1 MKRLLYI
8 ATNTESVRPLESLL
22 AANWV
27 QDGLDSTEAQVVTQ
41 LSHLGYHH
49 PPAPQDILAMPF
61 MASITSGDLEALES
75 LADIARRSTGTF
87 QSILKHPTLAGGIS
101 DGWTPVVAAL
111 ESPAWEKPSL
121 IAELLNPAVG
131 TVEERAITLPLAGPV
146 RLAIIRTTPTAH
158 TQTMDLL
165 ENSVREV
172 ERFMQEPFPASM
184 VAALFAKTTSP
195 GSAGTNYGSHI
206 VLLPRY
212 EDYDTDTPENRTAM
226 LLSHEVAHY
235 YWAGDNNWI
244 NEGMATAMEAIIEN
258 RRAGRPIEPDHYPCP
273 QADTL
278 AQLDAITPDHGQPA
292 FRCNYSLGERLFLY
306 LHHQAGDARFREAAA
321 ALYRAYRD
329 KPDITTDE
337 AAAAFASIGMADS
350 FREIYQSGIGILSPD
365 LHPTWELPE
374 LKATVVEIWAAQENC
389 QGRISNNTITAEAA
403 QQKSL
408 FVCLKYEYQTNRTR
422 EVQVTLSEQHDDGFI
437 YRRRTIQLQTDPKYV
452 GYTTG
457 RSVGPST
464 GKPWKPGIH
473 TFRITNQANTEI
485 AALELTV
492 TP

>member
-8 ATNTESVRPLESLL
+8 AINTESVRPLETLL

-41 LSHLGYHH
+41 LSYLGYHH
-49 PPAPQDILAMPF
+49 PSAPQDILAMPF
-61 MASITSGDLEALES
+61 MASITPGDLEALES

-111 ESPAWEKPSL
+111 ESPARQKPSL

-131 TVEERAITLPLAGPV
+131 TVEERTLTLPLAGPV
-146 RLAIIRTTPTAH
+146 RIAIIRTTPTAPA
-158 TQTMDLL
+158 QTIDLL
-165 ENSVREV
+165 ENSVREA

-184 VAALFAKTTSP
+184 VAVLFAETITP
-195 GSAGTNYGSHI
+195 GYHGTNYGSHI
-206 VLLPRY
+206 ALRPKY
-212 EDYDTDTPENRTAM
+212 EDYDNDTAESQIAM
-226 LLSHEVAHY
+226 DLAHEVAHY
-235 YWAGDNNWI
+235 YWAGHNNWI
-244 NEGMATAMEAIIEN
+244 DEGMATAMEAIIEN
-258 RRAGRPIEPDHYPCP
+258 RRTSRILDPNHYPCP

-278 AQLDAITPDHGQPA
+278 AQLDAITPDHAQPA
-292 FRCNYSLGERLFLY
+292 FSCNYSLGQRLFLY

-321 ALYRAYRD
+321 NLYRAYRD
-329 KPDITTDE
+329 KPDINIDE

-350 FREIYQSGIGILSPD
+350 FREIYQSGISILSPD
-365 LHPTWELPE
+365 LHPTWDLPE

-389 QGRISNNTITAEAA
+389 QGRISNNTISAEAA

-408 FVCLKYEYQTNRTR
+408 FVCLKYEYQTSRTR

-437 YRRRTIQLQTDPKYV
+437 YRRRPIQLQSKPNYSSSTI
-452 GYTTG
+452 GYG
-457 RSVGPST
+457 IGPST
-464 GKPWKPGIH
+464 GKP
-473 TFRITNQANTEI
+473 
-485 AALELTV
+485 
-492 TP
+492 